1 MAALD
6 AALEFSAGCGQRDLA
21 QGAGTGLAA
30 LIDMQVE
37 IKAAPGTNSG
47 IFFRTPPMDKCDKYL
62 NGSYEA
68 QIQNDAKAK
77 SKFLAIDG
85 KLLKLNTQSSHSEK

>member
-1 MAALD
+1 MREALK
-6 AALEFSAGCGQRDLA
+6 
-21 QGAGTGLAA
+21 
-30 LIDMQVE
+30 VE

-68 QIQNDAKAK
+68 QIQNDAKSILVTTVARGVNANDV
-77 SKFLAIDG
+77 LDE
-85 KLLKLNTQSSHSEK
+85 LSSSARSG